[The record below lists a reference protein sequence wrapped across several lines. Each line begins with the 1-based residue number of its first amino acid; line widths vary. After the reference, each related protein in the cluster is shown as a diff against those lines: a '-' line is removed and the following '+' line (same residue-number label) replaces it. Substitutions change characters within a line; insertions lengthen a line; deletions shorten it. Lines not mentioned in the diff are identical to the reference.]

1 MNNTVIFGSAGF
13 IGSHFIKKLQG
24 FTRIIEF
31 DLVNGSNQDV
41 RKRIDLEGDFGP
53 GDLIINLAAI
63 HRTPG
68 HAEKEYFETNVRGA
82 ENVCEFAE
90 RHGINNIIFTSSI
103 GPYGTSEE
111 KKDEDSLAKPNS
123 AYGTSKLTAEYIH
136 RNWQAADAQN
146 RKLLIIRPGVV
157 FGLGEKGNFTRLYNG
172 LSKRAFFYPGRK
184 DTLKGCIYVKDLV
197 DMVIQI
203 NNSFESGV
211 RLYNFSYEPSPSIL
225 EIVEGICRVTGL
237 KPPKLVVNGTLLR
250 AVAAILEKT
259 GGMNMGIHP
268 DRVRK
273 LMISTNISGKRL
285 LEDGFD
291 MAFGLQK
298 GLEDWFNDCDRKGLF

>member
-13 IGSHFIKKLQG
+13 IGSHFKRKLQG
-24 FTRIIEF
+24 LTRIIEF

-41 RKRIDLEGDFGP
+41 RKRIELEGDFNP
-53 GDLIINLAAI
+53 GDLIINLAAT
-63 HRTPG
+63 HRSPG
-68 HAEKEYFETNVRGA
+68 HTEKEYFETNIRGA
-82 ENVCEFAE
+82 ENVCAFAE

-103 GPYGTSEE
+103 GLYGPSEE
-111 KKDEDSLAKPNS
+111 KKFEDSLPKPS
-123 AYGTSKLTAEYIH
+123 LAYGTSKLAAEYIH
-136 RNWQAADAQN
+136 LNWQATDAQN
-146 RKLLIIRPGVV
+146 RKLLVARPGVV
-157 FGLGEKGNFTRLYNG
+157 FGLGEKGNFTRLYNS
-172 LSKRAFFYPGRK
+172 LSKRAFLYPGRK

-197 DMVIQI
+197 DLVIQI
-203 NNSFESGV
+203 NNSFDRGV

-225 EIVEGICRVTGL
+225 EIVEGICRVAGL

-250 AVAAILEKT
+250 MVAAILEKT
-259 GGMNMGIHP
+259 GGFNLGFHP

-291 MAFGLQK
+291 MTFGLEK
-298 GLEDWFNDCDRKGLF
+298 GLDDWFKDCDRKGLF

>member
-1 MNNTVIFGSAGF
+1 MNNTIIFGSAGF
-13 IGSHFIKKLQG
+13 IGSHFKRKLQG
-24 FTRIIEF
+24 LTRIIEF

-41 RKRIDLEGDFGP
+41 RKSIELEEVFGP
-53 GDLIINLAAI
+53 DDLIINLAAI

-68 HAEKEYFETNVRGA
+68 HAEKEYFETNIRGA
-82 ENVCEFAE
+82 ENVCAFAE

-103 GPYGTSEE
+103 GSYGTSEE
-111 KKDEDSLAKPNS
+111 KKFEDSLPKPNF
-123 AYGTSKLTAEYIH
+123 AYGSSKLSAEYIH
-136 RNWQAADAQN
+136 LNWQAADAQN

-157 FGLGEKGNFTRLYNG
+157 FGLGENGNFTRLYNS
-172 LSKRAFFYPGRK
+172 LSKRAFLYPGRK

-197 DMVIQI
+197 DLAIQI
-203 NNSFESGV
+203 NNSFERGV

-225 EIVEGICRVTGL
+225 EIVEGICRVAGL

-250 AVAAILEKT
+250 MVAAILEKT
-259 GGMNMGIHP
+259 GGPNLGFHP

-291 MAFGLQK
+291 MTFGLQK
-298 GLEDWFNDCDRKGLF
+298 GLEDWFMDCDRKGLF